1 MFKDTK
7 IVLEQKFPF
16 RTKQFELLTFNVQ
29 KNQPKI
35 LF

>member
-16 RTKQFELLTFNVQ
+16 RTSARFHKLIKVTMIFEE
-29 KNQPKI
+29 
-35 LF
+35 